1 MKYTLLLLLAAFVF
15 ISACTSNEIGYSKDV
30 NPATIYTQYSI
41 IKEKDQDSIRCRA
54 QYRFAG
60 QNGTTLVLSQPSMI
74 QLDQQPLFVDSS
86 DFEGAYYE
94 KQFAPAQFSGNHYW
108 LFTGTDGKKYKE
120 SFTLQTPDCNTAFST
135 TIQPANYTL
144 TYQQLQAPVA
154 ITVAISDS
162 AGSNYIFTQNVSPQ
176 NNQVQLQPA
185 FFDSLA
191 TGPITISTYI
201 NQNRALQHCPDEGGN
216 LSLYYFIK
224 EWQLQLEH
232 VNK

>member
-1 MKYTLLLLLAAFVF
+1 MKYTLFLTLTAFVL
-15 ISACTSNEIGYSKDV
+15 IPACTSNEIGFSKDV

-41 IKEKDQDSIRCRA
+41 IKEKDHDSIRCRA

-60 QNGTTLVLSQPSMI
+60 QNGTTLFLSHPSMI
-74 QLDQQPLFVDSS
+74 QLDQQTLFVDSS

-94 KQFAPAQFSGNHYW
+94 KQFAPHQFSGSHYW
-108 LFTGTDGKKYKE
+108 LYTAIDGKKFKE
-120 SFTLQTPDCNTAFST
+120 SFTLQTPVCYADFST

-144 TYQQLQAPVA
+144 SYQQLQAPVE
-154 ITVAISDS
+154 ITVALIDS
-162 AGSNYIFTQNVSPQ
+162 AGNDYSFTRKLSSQ
-176 NNQVQLQPA
+176 NNQLRIEPA

-201 NQNRALQHCPDEGGN
+201 NQNRALRHCPDEGGN
-216 LSLYYFIK
+216 LSLYYFIND
-224 EWQLQLEH
+224 WQLQLER

>member
-1 MKYTLLLLLAAFVF
+1 MKHTLLLMLAAFVL
-15 ISACTSNEIGYSKDV
+15 IAACTSNEIGYSKDV
-30 NPATIYTQYSI
+30 NPATVYTQYSI

-60 QNGTTLVLSQPSMI
+60 QNGTTLVLSHPSMI

-94 KQFAPAQFSGNHYW
+94 KQFAPDQFSGTHYW
-108 LFTGTDGKKYKE
+108 LYTAIDGKKFKE
-120 SFTLQTPDCNTAFST
+120 SFTLQTPVCNTAFST
-135 TIQPANYTL
+135 TIHPASYTL
-144 TYQQLQAPVA
+144 SYQQLHAPVE
-154 ITVAISDS
+154 ITVALSDS
-162 AGSNYIFTQNVSPQ
+162 AGNNYNFTRKLSSQ
-176 NNQVQLQPA
+176 NNQLQIEPA

-191 TGPITISTYI
+191 AGPITISTYI
-201 NQNRALQHCPDEGGN
+201 NQNCALRHCPDEGGN

-224 EWQLQLEH
+224 DWQLQLER